1 MTEQVPPTA
10 LRGVQLGDDSSMPGA
25 ETTST
30 GVAAVDQVLADLD
43 RIDGAPLEEHL
54 AMFERA
60 HDALRSALDA
70 PAVQQPVEQPVDG
83 SESSA

>member
-1 MTEQVPPTA
+1 MSAP
-10 LRGVQLGDDSSMPGA
+10 

-30 GVAAVDQVLADLD
+30 GVAAVDQVLGDLD

-60 HDALRSALDA
+60 HDGLRSALDA
-70 PAVQQPVEQPVDG
+70 PPIEPSVERSVGQSIDG